1 MVKLAQLGDHFQTQ
15 FDRLN
20 IEIEMLKA
28 DNKEQKETVMN
39 QEALIQQLLSKKNE
53 RNAAEGY

>member
-1 MVKLAQLGDHFQTQ
+1 MVKLAQLEDHFQTQ

-20 IEIEMLKA
+20 NEIEILKA
-28 DNKEQKETVMN
+28 DNEEQKETVMN

>member
-20 IEIEMLKA
+20 IEIEILKA

-39 QEALIQQLLSKKNE
+39 QEVLIQ
-53 RNAAEGY
+53 

>member
-53 RNAAEGY
+53 RNAAEGH